1 MKDGVA
7 GLMEFRMAILRDKKR
22 SSLMRA
28 GVKTMQNSIK
38 SEHSAEHDGESA
50 DHSTAKSLL
59 KSRSKWKS
67 LIKKQKAA
75 SEDKNLHNFI
85 DVGWNRD
92 LEFEEEPFFVEDCFT
107 ASGRYARMSIY
118 ASYEEQFQA
127 DSLSQAILLE
137 NEHNKDLLMPLQYF
151 FGQDP
156 AGKMKSMKTMEKFG
170 ENDILVG
177 QCVIELPSIDM
188 NDDVQSNSSK
198 AEVQSKSN
206 KMKSKLERYW
216 KRQKAVFPLSIF
228 ANASEAAYESEIDIM
243 HRSKNHPNVN
253 MDDGSFPQYGYAG
266 EVEIEYGWSPIRK
279 RKSRDVKTSLMVNL
293 AGIGISLIDKTPQE
307 LLYFT
312 LQSIS
317 LLRDEYADRRVDF
330 EFKIQDLQV
339 ANQLPLCRYNIL
351 LGRRY
356 NSSEL

>member
-1 MKDGVA
+1 
-7 GLMEFRMAILRDKKR
+7 
-22 SSLMRA
+22 
-28 GVKTMQNSIK
+28 
-38 SEHSAEHDGESA
+38 
-50 DHSTAKSLL
+50 
-59 KSRSKWKS
+59 
-67 LIKKQKAA
+67 
-75 SEDKNLHNFI
+75 
-85 DVGWNRD
+85 
-92 LEFEEEPFFVEDCFT
+92 
-107 ASGRYARMSIY
+107 
-118 ASYEEQFQA
+118 
-127 DSLSQAILLE
+127 
-137 NEHNKDLLMPLQYF
+137 
-151 FGQDP
+151 
-156 AGKMKSMKTMEKFG
+156 
-170 ENDILVG
+170 
-177 QCVIELPSIDM
+177 M

-198 AEVQSKSN
+198 AEVKSKSN

-279 RKSRDVKTSLMVNL
+279 RKSRDVKTSLTINL

-351 LGRRY
+351 LEDVITLQALKTCNDLYYISVQLFLIKTNQKVYR
-356 NSSEL
+356 